1 MKNLNKKMEN
11 LTIFNL
17 SENIAFCE
25 SMGLS
30 QVFKAY
36 ATIGGDIME
45 GGIGF
50 NPNSGNIF
58 IALENGITIC
68 SMLGREAEFLV
79 TNFEDGQESFFDN
92 YEDAEK
98 FAETLNA

>member
-1 MKNLNKKMEN
+1 MKNEN
-11 LTIFNL
+11 LTIHNL
-17 SENIAFCE
+17 SENIAYCE
-25 SMGLS
+25 AMGLS
-30 QVFKAY
+30 EVFKAY
-36 ATIGGDIME
+36 ATIGGYIIV

-50 NPNSGNIF
+50 NPNSGYVYIG
-58 IALENGITIC
+58 LENGITIC

>member
-1 MKNLNKKMEN
+1 MKNEN
-11 LTIFNL
+11 LTIYNL
-17 SENIAFCE
+17 SENIAYCE
-25 SMGLS
+25 AMGLS

-58 IALENGITIC
+58 IALENGIIIC
-68 SMLGREAEFLV
+68 SMLGREAEYLV
-79 TNFEDGQESFFDN
+79 TNFENGEEHFFDS
-92 YEDAEK
+92 YEEAQSFEPIS
-98 FAETLNA
+98 E

>member
-1 MKNLNKKMEN
+1 MKNEN
-11 LTIFNL
+11 LTIHNL
-17 SENIAFCE
+17 SENIAYCE
-25 SMGLS
+25 AMGLGE
-30 QVFKAY
+30 VFKAY
-36 ATIGGDIME
+36 ANIGGDIME

-50 NPNSGNIF
+50 NPNSGYVYIG
-58 IALENGITIC
+58 LENGISIC